1 MAHWRIRNGRLLD
14 PVSGRDETADLEIVD
29 GVVTT
34 AGVASGPATEID
46 AAGCWV
52 LPGGLDMHVHLREPG
67 LEEAETV
74 ASGMAAAAAGGMTA
88 LGVMPNTTPPLD
100 TPEAVAA
107 LLARGRAAGPI
118 RLYAC
123 PCLTRGRAGRALAD
137 LEALAAAG
145 ARAFTDDGST
155 VPDEGLMREA
165 MRRAAVLGLAVLDH
179 ALDPAARG
187 HLHDGARA
195 ASLALAGIP
204 SAAEARVVE
213 RDIRLAAETG
223 CALHV
228 QHVSARESTTL
239 IRAARAA
246 GLRVTGEATPH
257 HLVFADADI
266 PGPDTRF
273 KMSPPLRAPADREA
287 LRDAVCDGT
296 LGILA
301 TDHAPHPAAAK
312 ARPFDQ
318 APNGVIG
325 LETALAA
332 TAGLL
337 VGERG
342 MAPLD
347 WARRWTMGPA
357 AVLGVTPPALRP
369 GAPADLV
376 IFDPAARWSVAAS
389 AFRSRSRNTP
399 FDGRILTGRV
409 RATFCRGCLLFQAD

>member
-1 MAHWRIRNGRLLD
+1 
-14 PVSGRDETADLEIVD
+14 
-29 GVVTT
+29 
-34 AGVASGPATEID
+34 
-46 AAGCWV
+46 
-52 LPGGLDMHVHLREPG
+52 
-67 LEEAETV
+67 
-74 ASGMAAAAAGGMTA
+74 
-88 LGVMPNTTPPLD
+88 MPNTTPPLD

-118 RLYAC
+118 RLYPC
-123 PCLTRGRAGRALAD
+123 PCLTRGRAGRELAD

-204 SAAEARVVE
+204 SAAEAREVE

-273 KMSPPLRAPADREA
+273 KMSPPLRAPARNFAPMSSSARSPAPDSGRRTSARAA
-287 LRDAVCDGT
+287 LA
-296 LGILA
+296 I
-301 TDHAPHPAAAK
+301 
-312 ARPFDQ
+312 ARP
-318 APNGVIG
+318 
-325 LETALAA
+325 
-332 TAGLL
+332 
-337 VGERG
+337 
-342 MAPLD
+342 
-347 WARRWTMGPA
+347 
-357 AVLGVTPPALRP
+357 
-369 GAPADLV
+369 
-376 IFDPAARWSVAAS
+376 
-389 AFRSRSRNTP
+389 
-399 FDGRILTGRV
+399 DGRPRPPLNCWPKRRPSGR
-409 RATFCRGCLLFQAD
+409 RC